1 MSQLTIDIPSD
12 VKEIMDRYPEINWSV
27 IAEHSLQEYA
37 RKLALADK
45 LTEKSEFTEE
55 DAMELD
61 KRIKA
66 GLAKRYA
73 AHR

>member
-1 MSQLTIDIPSD
+1 MTIDIPAD
-12 VKEIMDRYPEINWSV
+12 VRAIIDRYPDVNWSV
-27 IAEHSLQEYA
+27 IAQHSLQEYA
-37 RKLALADK
+37 RKLELADK

-61 KRIKA
+61 RRIKA

-73 AHR
+73 ANR

>member
-1 MSQLTIDIPSD
+1 MLQLTIDIPAD
-12 VKEIMDRYPEINWSV
+12 IKEIMDRYPHINWSD
-27 IAEHSLQEYA
+27 IAQSTLQEYA
-37 RKLALADK
+37 RKLALADM

-73 AHR
+73 ARR